1 MDQMEAQDDHKIAA
15 VAGKGGAQLIY
26 EEDKWAPEMIQPNL
40 AQEAAAQIGADLAGS
55 DNGSKGLGKKKSKK
69 SKNCIII

>member
-15 VAGKGGAQLIY
+15 AAGRGGAPLIA
-26 EEDKWAPEMIQPNL
+26 EDDQYVQEKQANMI
-40 AQEAAAQIGADLAGS
+40 QEAAGQIGADLAGS
-55 DNGSKGLGKKKSKK
+55 DNGSKGKKKGKK